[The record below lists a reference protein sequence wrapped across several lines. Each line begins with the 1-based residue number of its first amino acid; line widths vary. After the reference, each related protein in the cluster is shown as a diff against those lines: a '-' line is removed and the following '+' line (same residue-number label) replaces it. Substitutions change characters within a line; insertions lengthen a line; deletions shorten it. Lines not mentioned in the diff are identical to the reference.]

1 MPQNSK
7 IDDNM
12 SFPEIGPAHAP
23 EIEKISGWNFQ
34 NLPIRVKFSPFVE
47 RDWLLFLLM
56 KSGPNSLLDL
66 VFSLNKFQ
74 HHDPDSK
81 QFLYF
86 GDGVVW
92 VESLQASWANGEKM
106 QNSIEGFA
114 VGEML
119 NMMMNNGN
127 KVLSRIKIRCSGI
140 WYPRWFRSNASPLY
154 IEIRCSGICANR
166 GLSSALIFYPFPWK
180 NHHYYVSMVSK
191 SVMILEKPDQADV
204 SRKNYHCTL
213 CRALRTLELC
223 CALLP

>member
-1 MPQNSK
+1 MVFRSFKSNDSFKSSLESK
-7 IDDNM
+7 VKSRIRNWNALESAFHILLRLKYFFRK
-12 SFPEIGPAHAP
+12 SFDFAEA
-23 EIEKISGWNFQ
+23 FQ
-34 NLPIRVKFSPFVE
+34 NWTHVPRWPSSLKFLPFVE
-47 RDWLLFLLM
+47 RDWLLSLLM
-56 KSGPNSLLDL
+56 KSGPNSLLGL

-92 VESLQASWANGEKM
+92 VESLQASWPNGEKM

-140 WYPRWFRSNASPLY
+140 CATSRFIADTS
-154 IEIRCSGICANR
+154 ECKIRLG
-166 GLSSALIFYPFPWK
+166 
-180 NHHYYVSMVSK
+180 
-191 SVMILEKPDQADV
+191 
-204 SRKNYHCTL
+204 CTNF
-213 CRALRTLELC
+213 TLTC
-223 CALLP
+223 DWNLLTH